1 MALLPGGVM
10 RGNLVFLIAL
20 CVFLVC
26 CDQNGAPSAS
36 KIEAALNEVA
46 KAKNPEAVVKLNSVA
61 AKGPFYVEFTFSC
74 TNCVIQHTNS
84 PPFVVPSTEGHG
96 MVTLNARLQKWKFDR
111 IIVTYGERGLVH
123 YESDHIF

>member
-1 MALLPGGVM
+1 M

-36 KIEAALNEVA
+36 QIEAALNEVA
-46 KAKNPEAVVKLNSVA
+46 KAKKPEAVIKVNSVE
-61 AKGPFYVEFTFSC
+61 AKGLFYAEFKFSC
-74 TNCVIQHTNS
+74 TNCVIQHTKS
-84 PPFVVPSTEGHG
+84 PPFVVPSSEGHG
-96 MVTLNARLQKWKFDR
+96 MVTLNAELQKWKFDS
-111 IIVTYGERGLVH
+111 IYVTYGERGRVS